1 MLTREAIKALVLCLV
16 ITALPSYL
24 WGLYAHNML
33 GAPYPPELY
42 GGIGTA
48 LGFLVWLIRFRPW
61 AAATAV
67 ATASISAP
75 RAVGTAPGLPV
86 LGDLR
91 IAHAVALVLDS
102 LTGVV
107 YALAVTHFVG
117 NLYTAR
123 VTFPGGGVRQYLL
136 VLEDGHKLG
145 YLYGLNL
152 PVYVVEGKSILPQ
165 LFIGRS
171 IEVAPLGDSIISI
184 ILGSPTAFMGVRLP
198 SEPYRSRFGEGLTA
212 TSDPEVIAETLL
224 KLTEDMSANMGSAKL
239 IEITPNL
246 VVGVSR
252 EAVKQIVLGALRAI
266 KQRSFDSLV
275 MVNELIKQG
284 DRFEKV
290 AEVSSRVV
298 ERAQL
303 AAGMKWFY
311 ILFGIAC
318 VVAVLISL
326 VTPGGLAGLLASPF
340 MPKTTPP
347 KHTAHKPAMAKPA
360 QTAPPPSPP
369 PAAKY
374 PANQTVIK
382 VGENV
387 TAVQRPV
394 RPGIKK

>member
-48 LGFLVWLIRFRPW
+48 LGLLVWLIRFRPW
-61 AAATAV
+61 AATTTV
-67 ATASISAP
+67 SISAP
-75 RAVGTAPGLPV
+75 RAVGVVGGLPV
-86 LGDLR
+86 LGNLKV
-91 IAHAVALVLDS
+91 AHAVALVLDT

-107 YALAVTHFVG
+107 YALAVSHFVG
-117 NLYTAR
+117 NLYSAR

-198 SEPYRSRFGEGLTA
+198 SEPYRSRFGEGVTA

-290 AEVSSRVV
+290 AEMSTRAV
-298 ERAQL
+298 ERIHVATGL
-303 AAGMKWFY
+303 KWLY
-311 ILFGIAC
+311 ILFG
-318 VVAVLISL
+318 VAFVLAVIVSMFQ
-326 VTPGGLAGLLASPF
+326 PGGLAGALVSPF
-340 MPKTTPP
+340 LPKTKPTKPA
-347 KHTAHKPAMAKPA
+347 THKPA
-360 QTAPPPSPP
+360 TPPPQKVSPP
-369 PAAKY
+369 PVNK
-374 PANQTVIK
+374 TGVVKI
-382 VGENV
+382 GENV
-387 TAVQRPV
+387 TSVQRPV
-394 RPGIKK
+394 RPGAKS